1 MEARERAFIQ
11 DVFELLDN
19 GTLVDRS
26 PQPLRPTVTL
36 VASSRLKTRD
46 DDVISFLKQLRQRYP
61 FARLVVGDGSPV
73 EKAATTFAAL
83 SGMPFTLIKKG
94 VKNAWDESAE
104 VRDSRC
110 CAAASHIVLLD
121 NSARSQAYRKY
132 AERSLK
138 HVSTV

>member
-1 MEARERAFIQ
+1 MGPSERAFIQ
-11 DVFELLDN
+11 DIFKMMDD

-26 PQPLRPTVTL
+26 RQPLRPTVTL

-94 VKNAWDESAE
+94 EKNDWDEGSE

-110 CAAASHIVLLD
+110 CAAASHVVLFD
-121 NSARSQAYRKY
+121 SSARSQAYRKY

>member
-1 MEARERAFIQ
+1 MSERAFLQ
-11 DVFELLDN
+11 EVFELMDA
-19 GTLVDRS
+19 GILVDRS

-73 EKAATTFAAL
+73 EKAATTWAAL
-83 SGMPFTLIKKG
+83 TGMPFTLIKKAKRG
-94 VKNAWDESAE
+94 EWDAGANILDE
-104 VRDSRC
+104 RC
-110 CAAASHIVLLD
+110 VAASSHVVLFD
-121 NSARSQAYRKY
+121 ASARSQNYRKL
-132 AERSLK
+132 AERTLR